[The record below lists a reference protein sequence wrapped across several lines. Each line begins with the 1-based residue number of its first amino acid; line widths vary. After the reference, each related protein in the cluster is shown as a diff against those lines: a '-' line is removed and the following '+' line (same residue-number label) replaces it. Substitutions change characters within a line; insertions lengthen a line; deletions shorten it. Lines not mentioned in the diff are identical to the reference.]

1 MYAYLYITKKIRF
14 IQLFQN
20 KNYYPFHKGLY
31 QKTQHVEFATH
42 NKSFFFVKWCMFQ
55 FMIDLISF
63 HRIFCDV
70 RQLRLSEQYEMQ
82 PSILNPAWK
91 KICFV
96 SGSVWCEWQKCIL
109 PCRPLILFV
118 IFADFL
124 WSIFRLHYNQK

>member
-1 MYAYLYITKKIRF
+1 MYNIFLLLFT

-20 KNYYPFHKGLY
+20 RNNDLSHDVLN
-31 QKTQHVEFATH
+31 QKIQHVECVTPDE
-42 NKSFFFVKWCMFQ
+42 SFSFVKWCMFQ

-70 RQLRLSEQYEMQ
+70 LQLRLSEQYEMQ

-91 KICFV
+91 KIRFV
-96 SGSVWCEWQKCIL
+96 SGSIWCEWQKCIL
-109 PCRPLILFV
+109 PCRTPILFV

-124 WSIFRLHYNQK
+124 CNIFRLLYNKQK